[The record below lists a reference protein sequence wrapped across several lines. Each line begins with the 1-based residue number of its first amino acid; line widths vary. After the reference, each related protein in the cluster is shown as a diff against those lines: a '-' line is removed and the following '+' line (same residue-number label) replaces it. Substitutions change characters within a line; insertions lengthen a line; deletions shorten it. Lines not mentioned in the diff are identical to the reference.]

1 MIRLRRRQDNK
12 GAPRSIAFV
21 DPAIGEKSLLLL
33 QDDLGFVRAI
43 ARLAAID
50 GLRAIGANGK
60 LKAEDSFAGACS
72 VENIPVILEKHLDC
86 AAGGQVNSRTN
97 FQVLAE
103 FGRVTGTVPE
113 MDVGAGGLKSGWDAT
128 DRFPILGENQK
139 IVVDV
144 IAIIERNIT
153 VGWFRTP
160 NF

>member
-1 MIRLRRRQDNK
+1 MCILKCSN
-12 GAPRSIAFV
+12 FETL
-21 DPAIGEKSLLLL
+21 PASC
-33 QDDLGFVRAI
+33 D
-43 ARLAAID
+43 
-50 GLRAIGANGK
+50 NGK

-139 IVVDV
+139 IVVDI
-144 IAIIERNIT
+144 IAVIERDIT